1 MKYTV
6 DYLSK
11 QLKEASAIHDRYAKM
26 LETDPDNAAVKI
38 VARSIGDHVAEI
50 KRDLK
55 EARRAIVIPLENYD
69 GGHPAPDGAS
79 PTQPYKCGQYV

>member
-26 LETDPDNAAVKI
+26 LETDPGNAAVKI
-38 VARSIGDHVAEI
+38 VARSMGDHVAEI

-55 EARRAIVIPLENYD
+55 EARRAESGLSAASLPEAERERQNENLPALEI
-69 GGHPAPDGAS
+69 S
-79 PTQPYKCGQYV
+79 L